1 MDAEH
6 KRPLAAFVVVSTAS
20 ALLLGQSL
28 SAGSGSGDTAR
39 PAASQSVPGPTSPA
53 SSSADP
59 ANGHAVDGVT
69 ASPTYL
75 PVKSI
80 GRAPMLMARGDDGL
94 GVSTGAL
101 HDPADPDDLEPPKT
115 GGPASG
121 PQGQEPPE
129 ATEPTPTDVP
139 DEEEGGSE
147 DDGIPGPKSTPPHGP
162 WSTGDPP
169 PLGPGTHT
177 PPATPEPSNSAT
189 GTR

>member
-28 SAGSGSGDTAR
+28 SSGSGSSDTAR

-59 ANGHAVDGVT
+59 ASGHAVDGVT
-69 ASPTYL
+69 APPTYL

-94 GVSTGAL
+94 GVSTGAI
-101 HDPADPDDLEPPKT
+101 HDPDDTEPPKT

-121 PQGQEPPE
+121 PLGQEPSE
-129 ATEPTPTDVP
+129 APEPTPTDVP
-139 DEEEGGSE
+139 DDDEGSTE

-162 WSTGDPP
+162 WSTGNSPT
-169 PLGPGTHT
+169 LGPGPHT
-177 PPATPEPSNSAT
+177 PPAIPEPPNSAT

>member
-6 KRPLAAFVVVSTAS
+6 RRPLAAFVIVSTAS

-28 SAGSGSGDTAR
+28 SSGSGSGDTAR
-39 PAASQSVPGPTSPA
+39 PAASRSVSGSTSPA

-69 ASPTYL
+69 ASPTYP

-80 GRAPMLMARGDDGL
+80 GRAPMLTARGDDGL
-94 GVSTGAL
+94 GVSTGAI
-101 HDPADPDDLEPPKT
+101 HDPDGAEPPKT

-121 PQGQEPPE
+121 QQGQEPSE

-139 DEEEGGSE
+139 DDDDGSTG
-147 DDGIPGPKSTPPHGP
+147 DDGIPGPTSTPPHGP

-169 PLGPGTHT
+169 PLGPGSHT